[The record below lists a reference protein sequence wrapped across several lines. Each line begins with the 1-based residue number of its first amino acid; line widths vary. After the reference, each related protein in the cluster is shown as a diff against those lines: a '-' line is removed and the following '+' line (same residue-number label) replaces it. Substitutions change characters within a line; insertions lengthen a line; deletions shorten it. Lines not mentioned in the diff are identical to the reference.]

1 MAIGYSGKTLEDKLG
16 IKENFSILL
25 YNQPGHYFSL
35 FTNFPKDV
43 EILDH
48 FESETA
54 DFVHLFCHSY
64 KELLEIANNYKIA
77 LKKNGLFWV
86 SWPKG
91 SSKIK
96 TELNRDLIREYL
108 IKIGLVDVKVVAID
122 QDWSGLKFVY
132 RLIDR

>member
-1 MAIGYSGKTLEDKLG
+1 MLGWFYAIFYPSPPPPCIAKGAVTVPKTK
-16 IKENFSILL
+16 
-25 YNQPGHYFSL
+25 SL
-35 FTNFPKDV
+35 KIY
-43 EILDH
+43 E
-48 FESETA
+48 
-54 DFVHLFCHSY
+54 
-64 KELLEIANNYKIA
+64 KIA